1 MLTQEVPGYARLVP
15 LNFRPQAKSTFPK
28 TCLYVQ
34 DVPLYASAE
43 LVLAAVD
50 PFHVF
55 NQVRRVPEI
64 SYTVKALIDATFVPR

>member
-1 MLTQEVPGYARLVP
+1 MLTQEVPGDARLVP
-15 LNFRPQAKSTFPK
+15 LNLRPQAKSAVPK
-28 TCLYVQ
+28 TCLYVKN
-34 DVPLYASAE
+34 VFLYAAAA

-55 NQVRRVPEI
+55 NQVGRVPEV

>member
-1 MLTQEVPGYARLVP
+1 MLAQEVPGYARLVP
-15 LNFRPQAKSTFPK
+15 LNLRPQAKSAFPK
-28 TCLYVQ
+28 ACLYVK
-34 DVPLYASAE
+34 DVLLYASAE

-55 NQVRRVPEI
+55 DQVGRVPEV